1 MVQFLPGY
9 SRYSSP
15 DLSYPSLK
23 CDLENWDALKRA
35 YIIGRSPG
43 LQKID
48 KLIPLCLE
56 NLCID
61 SDEVTI
67 NKLTIECDNDGVK
80 FEMHG
85 KTFSRKGLDS
95 QEEAIKNILKYF
107 ICKKAITR
115 VDKLDWC
122 DSLFPDVSALDIKFR
137 VNFLFAPSRHNF
149 ETAVHFIDPSSFP
162 LKNVITAPDA
172 STFDEQIVKF
182 AKTLNLNIIIDR
194 IVTVEDLKKLNNK
207 IVVFQCVLY
216 PKIEMVPLIKHHIET
231 KKVVETTFII
241 ATYRK
246 NAINDM
252 LREFELVFGEFR
264 CGLDGVNERFIPGS
278 SKFLIPIDNESRIQV
293 YAIEVPEERGRLKIV
308 VKPESAV
315 LGL

>member
-1 MVQFLPGY
+1 MPLP
-9 SRYSSP
+9 
-15 DLSYPSLK
+15 LSYPGLR
-23 CDLENWDALKRA
+23 CVLENLEAVKRA
-35 YIIGRSPG
+35 HIIGRSPG

-95 QEEAIKNILKYF
+95 QEEAIKNIFKYF
-107 ICKKAITR
+107 LCKKTITR

-149 ETAVHFIDPSSFP
+149 ETAVHFIDSSSFP
-162 LKNVITAPDA
+162 LKNVITARDT
-172 STFDEQIVKF
+172 STFDEPIVKF
-182 AKTLNLNIIIDR
+182 AETLNLNIFTHWT
-194 IVTVEDLKKLNNK
+194 VTVEDLKKLNNK
-207 IVVFQCVLY
+207 KVDFQCFRY
-216 PKIEMVPLIKHHIET
+216 SKIEIVSLIKYHVET

-241 ATYRK
+241 ATYRGD
-246 NAINDM
+246 AINDM
-252 LREFELVFGEFR
+252 LCEFELVFGDFR
-264 CGLDGVNERFIPGS
+264 CGLDGVNERFIPES

-293 YAIEVPEERGRLKIV
+293 YAIEVPEESGRLKVV
-308 VKPESAV
+308 VKPVSAV
-315 LGL
+315 L